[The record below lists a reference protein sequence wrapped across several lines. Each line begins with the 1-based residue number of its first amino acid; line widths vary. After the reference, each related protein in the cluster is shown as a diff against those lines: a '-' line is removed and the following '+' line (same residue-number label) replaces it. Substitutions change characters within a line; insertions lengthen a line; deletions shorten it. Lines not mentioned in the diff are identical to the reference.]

1 MISALISLLLVP
13 FFPSL
18 ESPEVMHAGEMNKLV
33 HRLEQTGKPV
43 VIDPS
48 LLVFMPEPK
57 APLPAISGRLLAQ
70 QVGPKTQDLA
80 NAGKAG
86 LAWALTGIIYV
97 GGKRVAILN
106 DGTQDHVVA
115 QGSFVNKQV
124 KVSDLTSNSAVLIP
138 LGEAEAK
145 PIRLN
150 LTETPSNG
158 ASND

>member
-1 MISALISLLLVP
+1 MISALITLLLVP

-18 ESPEVMHAGEMNKLV
+18 ESPDVVHAGEMGKLV
-33 HRLEQTGKPV
+33 QRLEQTGKPV

-48 LLVFMPEPK
+48 VLVFSPEPK
-57 APLPAISGRLLAQ
+57 APLPPISGRLLAQ
-70 QVGPKTQDLA
+70 RVGPKAQELA
-80 NAGKAG
+80 STAKAG
-86 LAWALTGIIYV
+86 AMWALTGIIYV

-106 DGTQDHVVA
+106 DGAQDHVVA

-124 KVSDLTSNSAVLIP
+124 KVTDLTSNSAVLIP

-150 LTETPSNG
+150 LTETPKNG